1 MYPILYNIAD
11 FYKNPTPLFESNG
24 FGFLTECTEFLT
36 TMEQNGTYSF
46 SAKIKSTDKLAPKI
60 KITSYI
66 KAKVNNVSEPQ
77 YFYIT
82 KIEVDKNGDLTV
94 SGEHVS
100 RMFFQNGTIPRA
112 MDGLMYG
119 TPKELIDHFM
129 RDYSTVGEPLHM
141 WFTEAP
147 YKWFSF
153 SSSITAKK
161 RIYLGYSQA
170 VKFEDIFKDD
180 DEGLIHQFGGVL
192 YFNNFDIYFNKI
204 STAGAKSGYRIAF
217 GANVSDY
224 KQTAEIG
231 NYYTHVM
238 PYARCNTTDN
248 KEVVVSSPEPYET
261 GLKRNI
267 KNTYLY
273 DCTSKIKKYTLNPST
288 GENYEEVRDALR
300 NAVADYNYSTEQTAE
315 SLSIKVTLENE
326 LTKMHAIKLYDG
338 VTVVMPDGTNLNRRI
353 SKTVYDSVSQ
363 KYKEITIGDLSMSMS
378 DLLKIQRRFR
388 R

>member
-1 MYPILYNIAD
+1 MQPILYETAD
-11 FYKNPTPLFESNG
+11 YYKNPTALLESNG
-24 FGFLTECTEFLT
+24 FGFLNECTEFLT

-46 SAKIKSTDKLAPKI
+46 SAKIKSTDKLVSKI

-77 YFYIT
+77 YFYVT

-112 MDGLMYG
+112 MDGSMYG

-129 RDYSTVGEPLHM
+129 RDYSQSAKPLHM
-141 WFTEAP
+141 WFTDVP
-147 YKWFSF
+147 YRWFNF
-153 SSSITAKK
+153 NSSIVTKK
-161 RIYLGYSQA
+161 TISLGYSQA
-170 VKFEDIFKDD
+170 VKFEEIFKND
-180 DEGLIHQFGGVL
+180 DEGLINQFGGVL
-192 YFNNFDIYFNKI
+192 FFDNFNIHFEKI
-204 STAGAKSGYRIAF
+204 TTAGAKSGYRIAF
-217 GANVSDY
+217 GANVSDF
-224 KQTAEIG
+224 KQSAEIG

-238 PYARCNTTDN
+238 PYARCSTTD
-248 KEVVVSSPEPYET
+248 KDEVVVSSFEPYET
-261 GLKRNI
+261 GLKRSI

-273 DCTSKIKKYTLNPST
+273 DCSSKIKKFTLNKST

-315 SLSIKVTLENE
+315 TLSIKVTLENE
-326 LTKMHAIKLYDG
+326 LTKMNAIKLYDE
-338 VTVVMPDGTNLNRRI
+338 VTIVMPDGTNLNRRI

-378 DLLKIQRRFR
+378 DLLKIQRRFKR
-388 R
+388 

>member
-1 MYPILYNIAD
+1 MQPILYETAD
-11 FYKNPTPLFESNG
+11 YYKNPTALLESNG
-24 FGFLTECTEFLT
+24 FGFLNECTEFLT
-36 TMEQNGTYSF
+36 TMEENGTYSF
-46 SAKIKSTDKLAPKI
+46 SAKIKSTDKLASKI

-77 YFYIT
+77 LFYVT

-112 MDGLMYG
+112 TDGSMYG

-129 RDYSTVGEPLHM
+129 RDYSQSGKPLYM
-141 WFTEAP
+141 WFTDVP
-147 YKWFSF
+147 YRWVNFN
-153 SSSITAKK
+153 SSITTKK
-161 RIYLGYSQA
+161 TISLGYSQA
-170 VKFEDIFKDD
+170 VKFEEIFKND
-180 DEGLIHQFGGVL
+180 DEGLINQFGGVL
-192 YFNNFDIYFNKI
+192 FFDNFDIYFEKI
-204 STAGAKSGYRIAF
+204 TTAGAKSGYRIAF
-217 GANVSDY
+217 GANVSDF
-224 KQTAEIG
+224 KQSAEIG

-238 PYARCNTTDN
+238 PYARCSTTD
-248 KEVVVSSPEPYET
+248 KDEVVVSSFEPYET
-261 GLKRNI
+261 GLKRSI

-273 DCTSKIKKYTLNPST
+273 DCSSKIKRFTLNKST

-315 SLSIKVTLENE
+315 TLSIRVTLENE
-326 LTKMHAIKLYDG
+326 LTKMHAIKLYDE

-378 DLLKIQRRFR
+378 DLLKIKRRFKR
-388 R
+388 

>member
-1 MYPILYNIAD
+1 MQPILYETAD
-11 FYKNPTPLFESNG
+11 YYKNPTALLESNG
-24 FGFLTECTEFLT
+24 FGFLNECTEFLT
-36 TMEQNGTYSF
+36 TMEENGTYSF
-46 SAKIKSTDKLAPKI
+46 SAKIKSTDKLASKI

-77 YFYIT
+77 LFYVT
-82 KIEVDKNGDLTV
+82 KIEVDQNGDLTI

-112 MDGLMYG
+112 MDGSMYG

-129 RDYSTVGEPLHM
+129 RDYSQSAKPLHM
-141 WFTEAP
+141 WFTDVP
-147 YKWFSF
+147 YRWFNF
-153 SSSITAKK
+153 NSSITSKK
-161 RIYLGYSQA
+161 IISLGYSQA
-170 VKFEDIFKDD
+170 VKFEEIFKND
-180 DEGLIHQFGGVL
+180 DEGLINQFGGVL
-192 YFNNFDIYFNKI
+192 FFDNFNIHFEKI
-204 STAGAKSGYRIAF
+204 TTAGAKSGYRIAF
-217 GANVSDY
+217 GANVSEY

-238 PYARCNTTDN
+238 PYAKCNTTN
-248 KEVVVSSPEPYET
+248 SKEVVVSSFEPYET

-315 SLSIKVTLENE
+315 TLSIKITLENE
-326 LTKMHAIKLYDG
+326 LTKMNAIKLYDE
-338 VTVVMPDGTNLNRRI
+338 VTVVMPDGTNLNRRV

-363 KYKEITIGDLSMSMS
+363 KYKEITIGDLEMSMS
-378 DLLKIQRRFR
+378 DLLKIQRRFKK
-388 R
+388 

>member
-1 MYPILYNIAD
+1 MYPILYNVAD
-11 FYKNPTPLFESNG
+11 YYKNSTPLFESNG
-24 FGFLTECTEFLT
+24 FGFLTECTEFLV

-46 SAKIKSTDKLAPKI
+46 SMKIKSTDKLASKI

-66 KAKVNNVSEPQ
+66 KAKANNVSEPQ
-77 YFYIT
+77 YFYVT

-112 MDGLMYG
+112 TDGSMYG
-119 TPKELIDHFM
+119 TPKELIDHYM
-129 RDYSTVGEPLHM
+129 RDYSQVGKPLYM

-161 RIYLGYSQA
+161 RISLGYSQA

-180 DEGLIHQFGGVL
+180 DEGLINQFDCVL
-192 YFNNFDIYFNKI
+192 YFNNFDIHFEKI
-204 STAGAKSGYRIAF
+204 STAGAKNGYRISF

-273 DCTSKIKKYTLNPST
+273 DCTNKIKKYTLNPST

-300 NAVADYNYSTEQTAE
+300 NAVADYNYSTEQTSE
-315 SLSIKVTLENE
+315 TLSIRVTLENE
-326 LTKMHAIKLYDG
+326 LTKMHAIKLYDE

-378 DLLKIQRRFR
+378 DLLKIQRRFKK
-388 R
+388 

>member
-1 MYPILYNIAD
+1 MYPILYNVAD
-11 FYKNPTPLFESNG
+11 FYKNSTPLFESNG

-36 TMEQNGTYSF
+36 TMEQNGAYSF
-46 SAKIKSTDKLAPKI
+46 SAKIKSTDKLASKI

-66 KAKVNNVSEPQ
+66 KAKVNNVFEPQ
-77 YFYIT
+77 YFYVT
-82 KIEVDKNGDLTV
+82 KIEVDKNGDLIV

-112 MDGLMYG
+112 TNGSMYG

-129 RDYSTVGEPLHM
+129 RDYSQAGNPLHM
-141 WFTEAP
+141 WFTDTP
-147 YKWFSF
+147 YKWFNF
-153 SSSITAKK
+153 NSSITTKK
-161 RIYLGYSQA
+161 TISLGYSQA
-170 VKFEDIFKDD
+170 VKFEEIFKND
-180 DEGLIHQFGGVL
+180 DEGLINQFGGVL
-192 YFNNFDIYFNKI
+192 FFDNFDIHFEKI
-204 STAGAKSGYRIAF
+204 TTAGAKSGYRIAF
-217 GANVSDY
+217 GANVSDF
-224 KQTAEIG
+224 KQSAEIG

-238 PYARCNTTDN
+238 PYARCSTTD
-248 KEVVVSSPEPYET
+248 KDEVVVSSFEPYET
-261 GLKRNI
+261 GLKRSI

-273 DCTSKIKKYTLNPST
+273 DCTSKIKRFTLNKST

-315 SLSIKVTLENE
+315 TLSIKVTLENE
-326 LTKMHAIKLYDG
+326 LTKMHAIKLYDE
-338 VTVVMPDGTNLNRRI
+338 VTVVMPDGTNLSRRI

-363 KYKEITIGDLSMSMS
+363 KYKEITIGDLDMSMS